1 MRSVFSGVVQLQV
14 SSGLALDRAIE
25 VLRFFCLFLV
35 QGTMRM
41 RSTRSCAARRYIDG
55 D

>member
-14 SSGLALDRAIE
+14 SSGHWTGTGGLQL
-25 VLRFFCLFLV
+25 LLPFLSS
-35 QGTMRM
+35 GIHEIH
-41 RSTRSCAARRYIDG
+41 SCAARRYIDG